1 MIEKSYEDLETNAL
15 HRDRNAVAPVG
26 RTRTGTEGL
35 HPREGTSAGCRDR
48 DRPTHARQNHLIHLG
63 TSAGQGRLEEPVT
76 TRTEELLL
84 ARFDETLVRDEPA
97 VARPSTR
104 PV

>member
-1 MIEKSYEDLETNAL
+1 MRELLLEEELRFTEEE
-15 HRDRNAVAPVG
+15 PVLR
-26 RTRTGTEGL
+26 RTTSSLSTRLLPEERTEL
-35 HPREGTSAGCRDR
+35 LE
-48 DRPTHARQNHLIHLG
+48 
-63 TSAGQGRLEEPVT
+63 GRLEEPVT